1 MALGAGAACRAGL
14 YNHIKSRTG
23 RSLPADKV
31 IGNEQRQ
38 SCDHQSERRQ
48 DAPSARVDHVH
59 VVVRVAKFDLVAG
72 ITHLIVTA
80 SPQRFWHSNGADPW
94 LRCARQVFL
103 ERERP
108 KTELKS
114 LMPEDAKEAIGPGH
128 LPDFKRL

>member
-1 MALGAGAACRAGL
+1 
-14 YNHIKSRTG
+14 
-23 RSLPADKV
+23 
-31 IGNEQRQ
+31 
-38 SCDHQSERRQ
+38 
-48 DAPSARVDHVH
+48 VH
-59 VVVRVAKFDLVAG
+59 VVARVAKFDLVAG

-114 LMPEDAKEAIGPGH
+114 LMPEDAKEAIGHGH
-128 LPDFKRL
+128 LEEIETDGARFRALVKAPATSGNVDVGSDKIFRVKRRNEFT